1 MTYKY
6 IYNITMTGSHTHN
19 TRIFEPLVDKLAE
32 LYRYQLR
39 ENDINASGKLSNF
52 EYDIDWDDKSFRVY
66 FNLEDY
72 WKWVEY
78 GRKAGK
84 QPPITPIEEWI
95 KIKPIIPK
103 AINGKV
109 PTTKQL
115 AFAISKSI
123 GKYGTKPKSPL
134 KNALNSP
141 EATNIVSE
149 IKNLLIKQIN
159 NEIRNEIKSII
170 K

>member
-1 MTYKY
+1 
-6 IYNITMTGSHTHN
+6 MTGSHTHD
-19 TRIFEPLVDKLAE
+19 THIFEPLVKKLAE

-39 ENDINASGKLSNF
+39 ENDINASGKLSNINL
-52 EYDIDWDDKSFRVY
+52 EDKTIDIDWDDKSFRVY
-66 FNLEDY
+66 FILEDY

-78 GRKAGK
+78 GRRPGTP
-84 QPPITPIEEWI
+84 PPIEPIENWI
-95 KIKPIIPK
+95 KVKKIVPK
-103 AINGKV
+103 AKNGEV

-115 AFAISKSI
+115 ALYISKKI

>member
-1 MTYKY
+1 
-6 IYNITMTGSHTHN
+6 MTGSHTHN
-19 TRIFEPLVDKLAE
+19 THIFEPLVDKLAE

-39 ENDINASGKLSNF
+39 ENDINASGKLSKF
-52 EYDIDWDDKSFRVY
+52 EYDIQWDDKSFRVY
-66 FNLEDY
+66 FNLESY

-78 GRKAGK
+78 GRRSGK
-84 QPPITPIEEWI
+84 QSPIEPIEEWI
-95 KIKPIIPK
+95 KIKPVIPK
-103 AINGKV
+103 ARNGKI

-123 GKYGTKPKSPL
+123 GKKGIEPRKPLSK
-134 KNALNSP
+134 ALSSP
-141 EATNIVSE
+141 ETTNIIQT
-149 IKNLLIKQIN
+149 IKELIISQIN